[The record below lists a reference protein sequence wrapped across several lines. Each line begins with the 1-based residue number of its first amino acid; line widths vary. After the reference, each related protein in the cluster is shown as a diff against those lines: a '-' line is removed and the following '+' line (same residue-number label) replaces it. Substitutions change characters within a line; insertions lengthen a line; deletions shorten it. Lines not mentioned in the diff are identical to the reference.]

1 MDVVYDNSSP
11 LLVVKDA
18 LELLAYLCVT
28 VEGGSFVSLAKF
40 QHGY

>member
-1 MDVVYDNSSP
+1 MGVVNGNSSP
-11 LLVVKDA
+11 LLVMKDA

-28 VEGGSFVSLAKF
+28 VEGASFVSLAKF